1 LQANEETLNKAKLL
15 SEAENKK
22 SALLKAKKEKEDL
35 ENEKLMSQL
44 ESLQND
50 DNLLDDLKELEKVE
64 KKDLDQKKKMPVVKK
79 TPVKEKEQG

>member
-1 LQANEETLNKAKLL
+1 
-15 SEAENKK
+15 
-22 SALLKAKKEKEDL
+22 LLKAKIEKEDL

-79 TPVKEKEQG
+79 TPVK